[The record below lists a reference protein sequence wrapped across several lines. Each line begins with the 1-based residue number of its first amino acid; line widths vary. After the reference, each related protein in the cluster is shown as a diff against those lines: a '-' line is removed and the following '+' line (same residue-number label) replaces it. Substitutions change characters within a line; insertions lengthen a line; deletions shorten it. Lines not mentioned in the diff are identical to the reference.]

1 MLNVS
6 RLTHA
11 TRCPSS
17 RRQFT
22 MATVLIARTNHTRLA
37 VQHHLPP
44 TRSPSFLTSFVASR
58 SPVIALYRRTSS
70 SASKASA
77 AQTTAS
83 STGKMSH
90 LERLKDLWRKYG
102 AVAMGTYFSLYG
114 AVLGSIYLAIDQGWV
129 HTDTG
134 RNSNDKPS
142 DENFDLV
149 STTNKFVKWAED
161 LGIAQ
166 YLEVERV
173 NAKTGSFLLA
183 WIATK
188 FTEPLRLALTVA
200 ATPRIARFLG
210 RAPKLPPKTTGKL
223 ASMMQKQQ
231 AVKKEQ
237 QPKA

>member
-1 MLNVS
+1 M
-6 RLTHA
+6 
-11 TRCPSS
+11 
-17 RRQFT
+17 T
-22 MATVLIARTNHTRLA
+22 MATVLIARTNHMRLL
-37 VQHHLPP
+37 VQHYPP
-44 TRSPSFLTSFVASR
+44 PARSPSFLTSLVASR
-58 SPVIALYRRTSS
+58 SPVIALFRRTSS

-77 AQTTAS
+77 AQATAS
-83 STGKMSH
+83 SAGKMSH

-102 AVAMGTYFSLYG
+102 VVAMGTYFSLYG

-134 RNSNDKPS
+134 RNSMRSAKQS

-161 LGIAQ
+161 FGIAQ

-183 WIATK
+183 WVATK

-210 RAPKLPPKTTGKL
+210 RAPKLPPKTTGGKF
-223 ASMMQKQQ
+223 ASTMQKQQ
-231 AVKKEQ
+231 TVKKEQ